1 MTRSHIRTTMDR
13 RALLAGASALVAAAA
28 TRNPALAQGGPIVL
42 GTLLPLTG
50 SGGTYGPIMR
60 DAAAG
65 VIRQVNEAGGVL
77 GRQIRLVTEDDQT
90 NPEAGVRAARKL
102 IDVDKASAIIGTWAS
117 SITSAVAPLC
127 WETKTFLTTVSGAD
141 SITKLPHSGYLVR
154 TQPNTDL
161 QGRKFAE
168 VALDLGSKKVF
179 YLGPQTPYAQST
191 VAAIEKTL
199 SPSGGTIASVIY
211 DGQKTTLRSEVDEA
225 LRANPDT
232 IVMGGFTPDTTVLL
246 KDLYRSGFK
255 GKLIGFGFAI
265 TPKLIGDLQADLVEG
280 IYSVSPSPAVDSQ
293 AYVKLSALLGRQDI
307 DTYSCQVYDQ
317 TSLVILA
324 IAAAGGS
331 SGTDIKG
338 AVRRV
343 SQGSGPVVDNALDGL
358 KALASG
364 AKELNF
370 EGASGSCTFDTIGDI
385 QDAKF
390 RIEQVKAGKPVLVK
404 VI

>member
-1 MTRSHIRTTMDR
+1 MTTSDTRPGFHR
-13 RALLAGASALVAAAA
+13 RALLAGASSLAAASA
-28 TRNPALAQGGPIVL
+28 IPGAALAESGPIVL

-50 SGGTYGPIMR
+50 AGGTYGPIMR

-77 GRQIRLVTEDDQT
+77 GRQVRLVTEDDQT
-90 NPEAGVRAARKL
+90 NPETGVRAARKL
-102 IDVDKASAIIGTWAS
+102 IDVDKVSAIIGTWAS

-141 SITKLPHSGYLVR
+141 SITRLPHGGYLVR

-161 QGRKFAE
+161 QGRKFGE
-168 VALDLGSKKVF
+168 VALDLGSRKVF

-199 SPSGGTIASVIY
+199 KPSGGTVGSTIY

-225 LRANPDT
+225 LRAQPDT

-255 GKLIGFGFAI
+255 GRLIGFGFAI
-265 TPKLIGDLQADLVEG
+265 TPKLIADLQADLVEG
-280 IYSVSPSPAVDSQ
+280 IYSVSPSPAVDSN
-293 AYVKLSALLGRQDI
+293 AYRKLAAMLGRQDV
-307 DTYSCQVYDQ
+307 DTYTCQVYDQ
-317 TSLVILA
+317 TSLVLLS
-324 IAAAGGS
+324 IAAGAGS
-331 SGTDIKG
+331 SGTHIKD
-338 AVRRV
+338 AIRRV
-343 SQGSGPVVDNALDGL
+343 SQGSGPAVDNAVDGL
-358 KALASG
+358 NMLASG
-364 AKELNF
+364 AKELNY
-370 EGASGSCTFDTIGDI
+370 EGASGPCTFDEIGDI

-390 RIEQVKAGKPVLVK
+390 RIEQVKGGKPVLVK